1 MELLEIS
8 LISTEQT
15 IQYGILGGIAAAAAG
30 GAKLGGLGK
39 IFGGVASGI
48 GQLFGIGRGRRQN
61 KRNIQNMQLQHDL
74 DKKMFDYQ
82 NAYNTPLMQMQRL
95 KDAGLNPNLMYSQG
109 TTGNA
114 SNAPYTKPLAAYQ
127 ETPVDT
133 RVFMEGA
140 NIAMQMKKTD
150 AEIQGQKIK
159 NMRDGGI
166 APHEI
171 ANEIKK
177 GQILDKQVDKLVQ
190 ETTNLKTLDKLNDF
204 KQQFEQK
211 VLQRAKKGIIKGD
224 TVGNLLDVFGIDPNN
239 PEHKTWLQGALV
251 AWYGS
256 QVAGNIMNGLKIPI
270 KK

>member
-1 MELLEIS
+1 MEIIEFA

-15 IQYGILGGIAAAAAG
+15 IQYGIFGTVAAASAG
-30 GAKLGGLGK
+30 KLGIGK
-39 IFGGVASGI
+39 VLGGVASGI

-61 KRNIQNMQLQHDL
+61 KRNRQNMLYQHEL
-74 DKKMFDYQ
+74 DRKMFDYQ

-114 SNAPYTKPLAAYQ
+114 SNAPYTKPLPAYQ

-133 RVFMEGA
+133 RVILEGA
-140 NIAMQMKKTD
+140 NLAMQMRKTD
-150 AEIQGQKIK
+150 TEIKGQQIK

-166 APHEI
+166 APYEI
-171 ANEIKK
+171 ANEIKR
-177 GQILDKQVDKLVQ
+177 GQYLDKQVDKLVQ
-190 ETTNLKTLDKLNDF
+190 ETTNLKTIDKLNDF
-204 KQQFEQK
+204 KQQFEEK
-211 VLQRAKKGIIKGD
+211 VLERAKKGIIKGD
-224 TVGNLLDVFGIDPNN
+224 TVGNILDIFGIDPNN

-256 QVAGNIMNGLKIPI
+256 QVAGNIMQGLKIPI

>member
-1 MELLEIS
+1 MEQLIEFA

-15 IQYGILGGIAAAAAG
+15 IQYGILGTALGATVAG
-30 GAKLGGLGK
+30 GAGLGK
-39 IFGGVASGI
+39 IFGGIASGI
-48 GQLFGIGRGRRQN
+48 GSLFGIGRGKRQN
-61 KRNIQNMQLQHDL
+61 KRNRRNMEYQHQL
-74 DKKMFDYQ
+74 DKQMFDYQ
-82 NAYNTPLMQMQRL
+82 NAYNTPAMQMQRL

-114 SNAPYTKPLAAYQ
+114 SNAPYTKPLPAYQ

-140 NIAMQMKKTD
+140 NLAMQLKKTD
-150 AEIQGQKIK
+150 AEIKGQNIK

-171 ANEIKK
+171 ANEIRK
-177 GQILDKQVDKLVQ
+177 GKLLDKQVDKLVQ

-204 KQQFEQK
+204 KKQFEEK
-211 VLQRAKKGIIKGD
+211 VLERAKKGIIKGD
-224 TVGNLLDVFGIDPNN
+224 TVGNLLDIFGIDPNN
-239 PEHKTWLQGALV
+239 KEHKTWLKAALV

-256 QVAGNIMNGLKIPI
+256 QVAGNVMKGFVVPPKW
-270 KK
+270 K